1 MDGLSIPAASLPTRL
16 AEPTLDLLSG
26 VTVLDLTTSLA
37 GPYAG
42 QILADLGATVIKIEK
57 PIHGD
62 DSRAWGPPFLDG
74 ESLWYMSVNRNK
86 RSITLDY
93 AVERGS
99 RLFCSLVS
107 RADVVLINVTA
118 RVQRKLRIDRAALSL
133 IKPDLIHASITGFGL
148 DGPKADLPCYDL
160 IAEGYSG
167 VMDMTGEMDSPP
179 QKVGTPAAD
188 LLAGEDA
195 ALAIVAALYRR
206 HRSGSGAQIDISM
219 IESMTR
225 FMAPRL
231 VAHMG
236 SGEMFRRSGGR
247 DSVIAIYQSFETA
260 DKPLTLALGND
271 AIWKRFWGVVGQ
283 PERAHDPA
291 YASNPM
297 RRANREILVTEIA
310 AILLT
315 RPRDE
320 WLALFIGA
328 RVPAGPIYRLDE
340 VAADTELHRRG
351 FLYRFERN
359 GKQIPQVG
367 LGIKI
372 DGRSEALE
380 RPPPKIGQDN
390 LEIFSEWLGLESS
403 EIEQLSADG
412 II

>member
-93 AVERGS
+93 AAERGS

>member
-1 MDGLSIPAASLPTRL
+1 VDGLSIPAASLPTRL